1 MMNNHDTAKAAI
13 LSYLNGYGDAS
24 RAIREC
30 YTSNDFTGIVDAL
43 THAFGIWDKRKR
55 EGEAGKRLASLRTLL
70 NRIGAGLKEDD
81 DTVTVMTIESKD
93 GKPLGIV
100 PKKDDKKA
108 EQGASFIAARK
119 AVHKAISELSA
130 LQSVAGFADFHAAA
144 LNALNR
150 MEAMPETIEYVTRSV
165 TGVELVAKI
174 EA

>member
-1 MMNNHDTAKAAI
+1 MQTLHDYTKAAVVN
-13 LSYLNGYGDAS
+13 YLNGYGDMTRS
-24 RAIREC
+24 IRDS
-30 YTSNDFTGIVDAL
+30 YTAKDFSGIVDGM
-43 THAFGIWDKRKR
+43 TIVFGVWDKRKR
-55 EGEAGKRLASLRTLL
+55 EGEAGKKLATLRTLL
-70 NRIGAGLKEDD
+70 NRIGAALVEDGEAE
-81 DTVTVMTIESKD
+81 TVMTIESKD

-100 PKKDDKKA
+100 PKRA
-108 EQGASFIAARK
+108 TQTEARGASFIAARK
-119 AVHKAISELSA
+119 AVHKAISELAA